1 LSDIIICVDDE
12 KIILDALYSELK
24 ANLFE
29 DFDIELA
36 QSGEEA
42 LEIIEEC
49 IEDNINIPLIIS
61 DFIMPGMKGDEF
73 LIQAHKIIPNTN
85 KIMLTGQS
93 SMEGIT
99 NAINYANLYRF
110 MSKPWDSSNFMLTIN
125 GAIKDF
131 KQREKIESY
140 KKDLELKVQTKTKE
154 LKQLNESL
162 EQRIKEELEKNRI
175 KEQLLAQ
182 QAKTSVMGEMLAA
195 IIHQWKQ
202 PLAAINAVNDE
213 TKFKSKFNKLTPEL
227 VELNCEAIS
236 QQVEHMKNT
245 MDDFRNFFKPAI
257 KKEYHVN
264 DVLLNT
270 NHLIGDILKSKGID
284 LKINSDIDQKTIGF
298 DNELIQVIINIV
310 NNARDA
316 IEENNSEN
324 KTIFVNSKK
333 DNNFIEITI
342 QDCAG
347 GIPEDIIKKIFDPY
361 FTTKPDDK
369 GTGIGLDMSKSIIQ
383 KVNGSISVENR
394 LVKIADKEYNGACF
408 IIRLKGV

>member
-202 PLAAINAVNDE
+202 PLAAINQN
-213 TKFKSKFNKLTPEL
+213 
-227 VELNCEAIS
+227 
-236 QQVEHMKNT
+236 
-245 MDDFRNFFKPAI
+245 
-257 KKEYHVN
+257 
-264 DVLLNT
+264 
-270 NHLIGDILKSKGID
+270 LI
-284 LKINSDIDQKTIGF
+284 N
-298 DNELIQVIINIV
+298 
-310 NNARDA
+310 
-316 IEENNSEN
+316 
-324 KTIFVNSKK
+324 
-333 DNNFIEITI
+333 
-342 QDCAG
+342 
-347 GIPEDIIKKIFDPY
+347 
-361 FTTKPDDK
+361 
-369 GTGIGLDMSKSIIQ
+369 
-383 KVNGSISVENR
+383 
-394 LVKIADKEYNGACF
+394 
-408 IIRLKGV
+408 